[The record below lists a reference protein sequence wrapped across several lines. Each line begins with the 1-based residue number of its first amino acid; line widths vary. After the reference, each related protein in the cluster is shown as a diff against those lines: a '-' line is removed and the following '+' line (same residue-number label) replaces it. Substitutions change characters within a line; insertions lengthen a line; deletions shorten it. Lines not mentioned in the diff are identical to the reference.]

1 MFASLFT
8 RLWFLQVLAA
18 EKYRSEV
25 GDNVVRT
32 LETPAKRGRI
42 LDDHGDVL
50 VDDRTSVVITVNREE
65 AGDGEEQVI
74 DNLAQLLHVTP
85 KDMAKELR
93 QLGKRYYSYQPIP
106 VATDVHWKV
115 VAWIMEHPNQF
126 PGVRYVE
133 QPVRTYPDG
142 DLAAHVLGY
151 LGQVSPEQLKDPS
164 FADYEAG
171 DTVGQTGIERQY
183 EHWLVGTN
191 GVVKYRVDRYGNNK
205 GAIGEQPARPGDDV
219 VLTLDTGIQRMAET
233 SLREGIQVARGVADT
248 TGYLKATGGAVVV
261 MDPATGA
268 IKAMASY
275 PTYDPDTF
283 VGGTPDERS

>member
-1 MFASLFT
+1 MTEGRATVRIRVLVTLVAFMFASLFT
-8 RLWFLQVLAA
+8 RLWFLQVLAS

-106 VATDVHWKV
+106 VATD
-115 VAWIMEHPNQF
+115 
-126 PGVRYVE
+126 
-133 QPVRTYPDG
+133 
-142 DLAAHVLGY
+142 
-151 LGQVSPEQLKDPS
+151 
-164 FADYEAG
+164 
-171 DTVGQTGIERQY
+171 
-183 EHWLVGTN
+183 
-191 GVVKYRVDRYGNNK
+191 
-205 GAIGEQPARPGDDV
+205 
-219 VLTLDTGIQRMAET
+219 
-233 SLREGIQVARGVADT
+233 
-248 TGYLKATGGAVVV
+248 
-261 MDPATGA
+261 
-268 IKAMASY
+268 
-275 PTYDPDTF
+275 
-283 VGGTPDERS
+283 